1 MTSKPRILVT
11 GATGYIGGRLVPRL
25 LADGYAV
32 RVLARDPSRL
42 EGRSWRKEVEAI
54 RGDALDA
61 SSLRPALAGASAA
74 YYLIHSMGAGD
85 SFHQEDL
92 RAARN
97 FGQAAVQ
104 TSLGRIIYLG
114 GLGIPESNL
123 SEHLR
128 SRQAT
133 GAALREAGVPVTE
146 LRAGIVVGAGSISFE
161 MIRNLTE
168 RIPIMVA
175 PRWVRTRT
183 QPIAIDD
190 LLGYL
195 VAALDTPPDEDAMVE
210 IGGNEILTYGELLM
224 GYARVRGLR
233 RFILPV
239 PVLTPRLSSY
249 WVHWMT
255 PISSQMARPLIDGLK
270 SEAIVRDDRARELFP
285 EIHPMPYEQAVERAL
300 GQLQADQIETAWSDS
315 LASTARGDGR
325 AEFMMREGM
334 ILERRRQAVAAAPAR
349 VYDVFSRLGGERG
362 WLYADW
368 LWRLR
373 GAIDRALGGVGLR
386 RGRRSQIDIRPGDAI
401 DFWRVEAVE
410 PGSYLRLRAE
420 MRLPGQSWL
429 EFKAEPRT
437 EDNESSLLSQ
447 TVYYAPKGLAGLL
460 VWYLLYPFHNPVFSG
475 MIRAIANHAESW
487 RGAHVK

>member
-1 MTSKPRILVT
+1 
-11 GATGYIGGRLVPRL
+11 
-25 LADGYAV
+25 
-32 RVLARDPSRL
+32 
-42 EGRSWRKEVEAI
+42 
-54 RGDALDA
+54 
-61 SSLRPALAGASAA
+61 
-74 YYLIHSMGAGD
+74 
-85 SFHQEDL
+85 
-92 RAARN
+92 
-97 FGQAAVQ
+97 
-104 TSLGRIIYLG
+104 
-114 GLGIPESNL
+114 
-123 SEHLR
+123 
-128 SRQAT
+128 
-133 GAALREAGVPVTE
+133 
-146 LRAGIVVGAGSISFE
+146 
-161 MIRNLTE
+161 
-168 RIPIMVA
+168 
-175 PRWVRTRT
+175 
-183 QPIAIDD
+183 
-190 LLGYL
+190 
-195 VAALDTPPDEDAMVE
+195 
-210 IGGNEILTYGELLM
+210 M